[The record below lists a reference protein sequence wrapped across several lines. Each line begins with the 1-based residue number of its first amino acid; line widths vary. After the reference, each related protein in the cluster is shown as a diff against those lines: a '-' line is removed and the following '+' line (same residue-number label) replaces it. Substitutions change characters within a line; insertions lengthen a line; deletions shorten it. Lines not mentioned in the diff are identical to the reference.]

1 MFFILSSKIRWT
13 LNILIFV
20 QETSRT
26 FSPGRQSHD
35 LPLHCRIL
43 HSVVEAVHPATRRFR
58 LPPTLGYLAL
68 GLTGNHLPA
77 AVPRKIQVAGNSLLP
92 SDWNSPGTSC
102 FHWNGNGNLI
112 RNISLPSHSLGHK
125 RTNFIISIKHFLG
138 WNLRNFLP
146 KGLVKIKY
154 VTKFLR

>member
-1 MFFILSSKIRWT
+1 
-13 LNILIFV
+13 
-20 QETSRT
+20 
-26 FSPGRQSHD
+26 
-35 LPLHCRIL
+35 
-43 HSVVEAVHPATRRFR
+43 
-58 LPPTLGYLAL
+58 
-68 GLTGNHLPA
+68 
-77 AVPRKIQVAGNSLLP
+77 VAGNSLLP

-146 KGLVKIKY
+146 KSLVKIKCY
-154 VTKFLR
+154 EILTLKLHIIMGCLNYKGLLLMQGSL